1 MGRHC
6 AIQTQPGGPPHRSSP
21 LHASSRFPLHRRDL
35 RHSIRTAKVAAMVE
49 TIALEINLL
58 AFVRREAAERC
69 VAACPQIGVVSQGR
83 TVREAKAC
91 LQEAVELWFESCI
104 ERGVL
109 DRALREA
116 NFHPSSAA
124 DHIRGN
130 SRNSRHR
137 RSVNVLGAAFTIHL
151 RIPGY
156 RAAPLLSAS
165 A

>member
-1 MGRHC
+1 
-6 AIQTQPGGPPHRSSP
+6 
-21 LHASSRFPLHRRDL
+21 
-35 RHSIRTAKVAAMVE
+35 MVE
-49 TIALEINLL
+49 TIALEINLQ
-58 AFVRREAAERC
+58 AFVRRDTSERC
-69 VAACPQIGVVSQGR
+69 IAACPQIDVASQGR

-116 NFHPSSAA
+116 NFHPSSA
-124 DHIRGN
+124 DNPHSNKR
-130 SRNSRHR
+130 SLR
-137 RSVNVLGAAFTIHL
+137 RQQSTNVLGAAFTIRL

-156 RAAPLLSAS
+156 EAAPLLSAS